1 VPCRAS
7 PENDGG
13 EGRVCGRIIVLMGRW
28 LSRRGKRTQAEL
40 AELERVRREAKKNR
54 HRAEAEIALRNAHVE
69 GYLDRHPPDEFL
81 R

>member
-1 VPCRAS
+1 M
-7 PENDGG
+7 
-13 EGRVCGRIIVLMGRW
+13 VLMRR
-28 LSRRGKRTQAEL
+28 LLFRRGKRTQAEL
-40 AELERVRREAKKNR
+40 AELERARREAKKNR